1 MAAVRISVG
10 AASDG
15 SMRTVFKPMIEA
27 AKEARAKIAA
37 EFAGLGVSVA
47 NTFKLVP
54 AAAQAAFAKVT
65 AAENAAVAAGVS
77 AVEKGEAQK
86 RRAREKSERDR
97 QRDWE
102 KEVRDVAK
110 RAGQVGYNT
119 QRYFDRT
126 LRSAGG
132 IAMSVAKGAGVD
144 LDIGS
149 LVGKSVDFTKKATD
163 LSNAAYQPN
172 AANPNDP
179 ARTRVSAS
187 TIMSK
192 MREAGN
198 AAALDPTKALEGLQT
213 FTGTTGDLH
222 TGMEIIKDLGVLSR
236 ATGTNFEDMVAAAGE
251 VSAKLGDIPNK
262 GATVVSVMRAMAGQD
277 KLGAVEIK
285 DLSVQM
291 AKLGAGA
298 SRFGQSTAESIVTM
312 GAITQMARQQG
323 GAKSASVAANAAMA
337 LVTGFTKG
345 TTIKNL
351 QKFGIQPFQ
360 DPGTGP
366 GKNTKLLDP
375 QTMILAM
382 LMKSGGSQKILGQMI
397 NDKMAGTALAG
408 FAKTYND
415 TKGTQTDKLNAVR
428 AEFKKSRSAAMGE
441 GEVKES
447 FGLSMQTPEAKMQL
461 FNNKMSEVGAE
472 IAGKVLPALEQLA
485 PMIIKGV
492 DAFGKFVAWAAEN
505 PGKALAV
512 ALAGSIARAGIES
525 VVRSGLESL
534 LKSAAG
540 AGGPG
545 GSGSKLAG
553 GLSTLGQAMTIVAT
567 AVAIEQVGELIIDK
581 VLADKSKAQDASASA
596 EVKALNAAS
605 DARAAVEKG
614 SVTAKDKEAIDQEAA
629 ALDLKIRQAE
639 AYKKKTD
646 MDPFHIGRLGSAAVN
661 YVSGGAAGESG
672 ASQDVK
678 AADAEN
684 LANLKAALDKLHGE
698 QAKMTAAIA
707 SGVIKVQVV
716 GPGAPGV
723 SSAGVTPGGNS

>member
-172 AANPNDP
+172 APNPNDP
-179 ARTRVSAS
+179 ARTRVSAA
-187 TIMSK
+187 TIMAK

-213 FTGTTGDLH
+213 FTGTTGDLK

-236 ATGTNFEDMVAAAGE
+236 ATGTGFEDMVAAAGE

-262 GATVVSVMRAMAGQD
+262 GATVVSVMRAMAGQG
-277 KLGAVEIK
+277 KLGAVEVR
-285 DLSVQM
+285 DLTTQM

-323 GAKSASVAANAAMA
+323 GAKSASVAANAAMS
-337 LVTGFTKG
+337 LITGFTKG

-360 DPGTGP
+360 DPGEGP

-382 LMKSGGSQKILGQMI
+382 LMKSGGSQKILGKMI
-397 NDKMAGTALAG
+397 NDKMAMTALAG
-408 FAKTYND
+408 YAKTYND

-428 AEFKKSRSAAMGE
+428 GEFSRQRKAAMGE

-472 IAGKVLPALEQLA
+472 IAGKVLPALERLA

-545 GSGSKLAG
+545 GGSKLGA
-553 GLSTLGQAMTIVAT
+553 GLSTLGQALTIVAT

-581 VLADKSKAQDASASA
+581 VLDQKKMAENASANA
-596 EVKALNAAS
+596 EVGALNTTS
-605 DARAAVEKG
+605 DARAALEKG
-614 SVTAKDKEAIDQEAA
+614 TYSQANLDALNKEEA
-629 ALDLKIRQAE
+629 DLRRRLASAE
-639 AYKKKTD
+639 NYNKRVE
-646 MDPFHIGRLGSAAVN
+646 MDPSHIGRLGSAALN
-661 YVSGGAAGESG
+661 YITGGGVGESSS
-672 ASQDVK
+672 AQAQK
-678 AADAEN
+678 AADFQNKDALYEA
-684 LANLKAALDKLHGE
+684 LAGVKEKQAQMTTALTTTIL
-698 QAKMTAAIA
+698 
-707 SGVIKVQVV
+707 KVQVV

-723 SSAGVTPGGNS
+723 SPAGVTPGGNS